1 MLNASLDSLSF
12 SSVPSNKFL
21 RVNELGIPTISDI
34 KSCPLLPAYYG
45 ETYIRGKWRL
55 KLLPNMYFN
64 ERVLDLWIYY
74 LISGAVAQRTNFGA
88 ELRDYCSCLCER
100 SRDHMK
106 RIVLRINDSNF

>member
-45 ETYIRGKWRL
+45 ETYIRGKWRI
-55 KLLPNMYFN
+55 KLFPNMYFK
-64 ERVLDLWIYY
+64 EQTSVPHCVIILAACVSVEAHETYSAPD
-74 LISGAVAQRTNFGA
+74 
-88 ELRDYCSCLCER
+88 
-100 SRDHMK
+100 
-106 RIVLRINDSNF
+106 